1 MQEAF
6 GLAELLGNNLWVKA
20 ISIYVLTTFLL
31 AHRVLPGELRMGRG
45 HT

>member
-6 GLAELLGNNLWVKA
+6 GLAELLGDNLWVRA

-31 AHRVLPGELRMGRG
+31 AHRVLLGELRMGRG